1 MTARWVPRALP
12 LAGVAGLDL
21 SAREGFVLSR
31 IDGATDVDRLGSVTG
46 LDPAELAPILARLV
60 REGAIESPP
69 PLATRPPSPEVALSS
84 ATNEGPPAQS
94 GITGDTTPLDS
105 THRQLFETRLH
116 PRPEDERAAMATSAE
131 DPELSALCFD
141 PVPAVIHQ
149 ILENP
154 RVGLGHAR
162 LIAAHHRN
170 PVGLDALAARAAFL
184 IDREVQRLLLRN
196 SQCSEPVV
204 RRVLVSKPLPQIYVF
219 CQSHD
224 LPERHRTTARSVL
237 RSQFSTASP
246 DERVHLILTSEGRA
260 LGALSGL
267 TIDGRTV
274 ALLCARTLTSP
285 LLVENLASWPATPP
299 VLIAHLLKQPL
310 VRRSQ
315 ALTLRLKRHPNCP
328 RNTP

>member
-1 MTARWVPRALP
+1 LAR
-12 LAGVAGLDL
+12 VAELGL
-21 SAREGFVLSR
+21 SAREAFVLSR

-46 LDPAELAPILARLV
+46 LEPAELRPILERLV
-60 REGAIESPP
+60 REGVIEPPAPSAARTASPGVAAPAPESP
-69 PLATRPPSPEVALSS
+69 SS
-84 ATNEGPPAQS
+84 EG
-94 GITGDTTPLDS
+94 GITGDTEPFGS

-149 ILENP
+149 ILKNP

-184 IDREVQRLLLRN
+184 SDREVQRLLLRN
-196 SQCSEPVV
+196 SQSPEALV
-204 RRVLVSKPLPQIYVF
+204 RRLLASKPLPQIYVS

-224 LPERHRTTARSVL
+224 LPERHRATARSVL

-328 RNTP
+328 RSAQ

>member
-1 MTARWVPRALP
+1 MTARWVPRTLP

-46 LDPAELAPILARLV
+46 LEPAELAPILERLV
-60 REGAIESPP
+60 REGAIEPP
-69 PLATRPPSPEVALSS
+69 PPSGARPASPGVAAPAGPPS
-84 ATNEGPPAQS
+84 EG
-94 GITGDTTPLDS
+94 GITGDTEAFGS
-105 THRQLFETRLH
+105 THRQLFEARFH
-116 PRPEDERAAMATSAE
+116 PRPEDERAALALLAE
-131 DPELSALCFD
+131 DPVLSALCFD

-149 ILENP
+149 VLKNP

-184 IDREVQRLLLRN
+184 GDREVQRLLLRN
-196 SQCSEPVV
+196 NQCPEPLV
-204 RRVLVSKPLPQIYVF
+204 RRLFASKPLPQIYVS
-219 CQSHD
+219 CQSPE
-224 LPERHRTTARSVL
+224 LPERHRATARSVL

-260 LGALSGL
+260 LAALSGL

-274 ALLCARTLTSP
+274 ALLCARTLSSP

>member
-1 MTARWVPRALP
+1 

-21 SAREGFVLSR
+21 STREGFVLSR

-46 LDPAELAPILARLV
+46 LEPGELAPILERLV
-60 REGAIESPP
+60 RDGAIEAPP
-69 PLATRPPSPEVALSS
+69 PSAARPASPGVEAPAPGAPPL
-84 ATNEGPPAQS
+84 EG
-94 GITGDTTPLDS
+94 GITGDTETFGS

-116 PRPEDERAAMATSAE
+116 PRPEDERAALALLAE

-149 ILENP
+149 VLKNP

-170 PVGLDALAARAAFL
+170 PVGLDALAARPAFL
-184 IDREVQRLLLRN
+184 GDREVQRLLLRN
-196 SQCSEPVV
+196 NQCPEPLV
-204 RRVLVSKPLPQIYVF
+204 RRLFASRPLPQIYAS
-219 CQSHD
+219 CQSPE
-224 LPERHRTTARSVL
+224 LPERHRATARSVL

-260 LGALSGL
+260 LAALSGL

-274 ALLCARTLTSP
+274 ALLCARTLPSP

-315 ALTLRLKRHPNCP
+315 PLTLRQKRHPNCP